1 MKTSMKHAPL
11 HLSSSSPLHLSS
23 FFPPPPSLFSPP
35 FSFIMNVLLACP
47 APSSAPLL
55 SQIHR
60 SRSSPEGMS
69 SVSPPISPL
78 PRSPILHTFSIS
90 KLAGLGVLISG
101 GVNKPD
107 GPHILIEKVLD
118 GMDAA
123 KVTKTILH
131 KRLHCYWRL

>member
-1 MKTSMKHAPL
+1 MTKHAPPP
-11 HLSSSSPLHLSS
+11 LSYLLLLSS
-23 FFPPPPSLFSPP
+23 FFSSPSLLSPP
-35 FSFIMNVLLACP
+35 FFFIMNVFAYLV
-47 APSSAPLL
+47 PSLPFLL
-55 SQIHR
+55 SQIHK

-69 SVSPPISPL
+69 SVSPSISPL

-131 KRLHCYWRL
+131 KRPHCYWQL